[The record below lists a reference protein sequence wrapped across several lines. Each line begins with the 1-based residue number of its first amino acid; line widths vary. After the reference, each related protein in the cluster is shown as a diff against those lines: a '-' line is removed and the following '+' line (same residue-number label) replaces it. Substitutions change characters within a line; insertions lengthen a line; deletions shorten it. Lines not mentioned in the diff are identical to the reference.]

1 MENPPYVFPHKTNGI
16 LICSFVLGVQNQ
28 WPVMAPKSRPT
39 ALIKV
44 CRVAAFW
51 GDFFSWLGDSTGT
64 TEATMCVLLRF
75 SFVVFLRWTWTNTQK
90 SRTHLVLRTSSDGNH
105 HQKKERIW
113 RIHILDETNQR
124 GESHCLNL
132 RLVSGSLVA
141 GKQPIVYE
149 HKPQDFEHNWPQ
161 PPSLWWW
168 VDPPLIIQ
176 TQQQSHSQNLH
187 RLTCQVHCFGFFLVD
202 GWHDVDGPNLKIHVK
217 TVCSQLFSR
226 SVFQFYSHLQDQ
238 FHPPFAGCVT
248 QKKTPQPRYP
258 GVNSKTPMGHTNH
271 WPQVLTGA
279 MVLPSTNIW
288 ETAVKGVGFSPLQGG
303 GLYFLGLCHDSMEIA
318 PTNTP

>member
-1 MENPPYVFPHKTNGI
+1 MAGHGSKIKTNCFDQVSLPCGGI
-16 LICSFVLGVQNQ
+16 L
-28 WPVMAPKSRPT
+28 
-39 ALIKV
+39 
-44 CRVAAFW
+44 
-51 GDFFSWLGDSTGT
+51 GDFSADLIGWQHGHNWGNDVCFP
-64 TEATMCVLLRF
+64 LLF
-75 SFVVFLRWTWTNTQK
+75 FCGLSSLNLDEHPEVQ
-90 SRTHLVLRTSSDGNH
+90 SGTHLVLRTSSDGNH

-226 SVFQFYSHLQDQ
+226 SVFQFFSTL
-238 FHPPFAGCVT
+238 AG
-248 QKKTPQPRYP
+248 
-258 GVNSKTPMGHTNH
+258 S
-271 WPQVLTGA
+271 
-279 MVLPSTNIW
+279 I
-288 ETAVKGVGFSPLQGG
+288 SPTLC
-303 GLYFLGLCHDSMEIA
+303 GLCHTKKRRHSQGAQGWIQKHQWA
-318 PTNTP
+318 TPTIGLKC